1 MSQID
6 LWLMENITEAYS
18 LIIKQAF
25 YLMGMMDAIT
35 SSLHWNK
42 RKFNLGKNNK
52 SNERWKRTFR
62 LRTKNVPAGSWGL
75 VTIHQ
80 DRQSNVGVQLFLA
93 IMNMKIKFI
102 CSLSTIRTT
111 TAFDD
116 IASRTILKQCKQV
129 LSGFSRLKKFCAK
142 KNEFKKIFFN
152 KKSFFI
158 VFHLY

>member
-1 MSQID
+1 MAQ
-6 LWLMENITEAYS
+6 ITEAYS

-25 YLMGMMDAIT
+25 YLMGMMDAIIY
-35 SSLHWNK
+35 SFPWNK
-42 RKFNLGKNNK
+42 RKFNLGNNNK

-62 LRTKNVPAGSWGL
+62 LRIKNVPAGSWGL

-111 TAFDD
+111 AFDD

-129 LSGFSRLKKFCAK
+129 LSGFEIEKALCKKMNSK
-142 KNEFKKIFFN
+142 KYFLIRKVFSSSFTYT
-152 KKSFFI
+152 KSFSPQE
-158 VFHLY
+158 

>member
-1 MSQID
+1 
-6 LWLMENITEAYS
+6 
-18 LIIKQAF
+18 
-25 YLMGMMDAIT
+25 
-35 SSLHWNK
+35 
-42 RKFNLGKNNK
+42 
-52 SNERWKRTFR
+52 

-80 DRQSNVGVQLFLA
+80 DRQSNVDVQLFLA

-116 IASRTILKQCKQV
+116 NIASRTILKQCKQV

-142 KNEFKKIFFN
+142 KMNSKKYFLIRKVFSS
-152 KKSFFI
+152 SFTYTKEDLWTFSPQE
-158 VFHLY
+158 